1 MYALVDCNNFYVSC
15 ERLFRPD
22 LKGRPV
28 VVLSNNDGCAVSR
41 SQEAKDL
48 GVAMGQPWFQLQE
61 LAKRHGI
68 VAFSSNY
75 ALYADLSERVM
86 SVLRDMAP
94 RIEVYSIDE
103 SFLDIAGI
111 TDREQ
116 LGRQIRERVVRWVG
130 IPVCVGI
137 GATKT
142 RAKLANHIA
151 KKNLGLAGVFDLE
164 ALPIEEQTAWLGRI
178 GIGEVWGVGRQISRR
193 LEAQGVRTVAD
204 LQACNHDTIRQQ
216 FSVTLARTVAELNGV
231 SCLDL
236 EEVTPPKQQIMV
248 SRSFGRSVVTL
259 DELQQP
265 VVTHAARAGEKLR
278 EEGSVTQAVMVF
290 ARTDPFRDNFPQYS
304 ATRLVPL
311 VMPTQDSRLIIEA
324 AVAGL
329 RHLYRPGYLYKKA
342 GVMLCDLSPAGID
355 QVDMFAQ
362 GDDNRSRQLMA
373 TVDVLNQRMG
383 RGAVFFAGQG
393 IQRRWIA
400 QSKMMSGAYTT
411 DWEQLQVAKAY

>member
-151 KKNLGLAGVFDLE
+151 KKNPELAGVFDLE
-164 ALPIEEQTAWLGRI
+164 ALSIEEQLAWLARI
-178 GIGEVWGVGRQISRR
+178 GVGEVWGVGRKISRR
-193 LEAQGVRTVAD
+193 LEALGVRSVAD
-204 LQACNHDTIRQQ
+204 LLAANPETIRQQ
-216 FSVTLARTVAELNGV
+216 FSVTLARTVEELRGV
-231 SCLDL
+231 SCLDM
-236 EEVTPPKQQIMV
+236 EEVSPPKKQIMV
-248 SRSFGRSVVTL
+248 SRSFGRPVLTL

-290 ARTDPFRDNFPQYS
+290 ARTDPFRDQLPQYS
-304 ATRLVPL
+304 VSRLVPL
-311 VMPTQDSRLIIEA
+311 VTPTQDSRLIIEA

-329 RHLYRPGYLYKKA
+329 RHLYQPGYYYKKA
-342 GVMLCDLSPAGID
+342 GVMLCDLSPAGVD
-355 QVDMFAQ
+355 QVDLFAQ
-362 GDDNRSRQLMA
+362 GDDDRSSRLMA
-373 TVDVLNQRMG
+373 TMDALNRRMG

-400 QSKMMSGAYTT
+400 QSKMQSGAYTT
-411 DWEQLQVAKAY
+411 RWSQLQIANA

>member
-28 VVLSNNDGCAVSR
+28 VVLSNNDGCVVSR

-48 GVAMGQPWFQLQE
+48 GVAMGQPWFQLQDM
-61 LAKRHGI
+61 ARQHGI
-68 VAFSSNY
+68 IAFSSNY
-75 ALYADLSERVM
+75 ALYGDLSARVM

-103 SFLDIAGI
+103 SFLDLAGI
-111 TDREQ
+111 TDREPLSRQ
-116 LGRQIRERVVRWVG
+116 LRDRVGRWVG
-130 IPVCVGI
+130 IPVCVGV

-151 KKNLGLAGVFDLE
+151 KKNAQLGGVFDLE
-164 ALPIEEQTAWLGRI
+164 AESLTEQAVWLSRIEV
-178 GIGEVWGVGRQISRR
+178 GEVWGVGRKISRR
-193 LEAQGVRTVAD
+193 LEVQGVRTVAD
-204 LQACNHDTIRQQ
+204 LQACDPEAIRQQ

-231 SCLDL
+231 PCLEL

-248 SRSFGRSVVTL
+248 SRSFGRPVLTL

-265 VVTHAARAGEKLR
+265 VVTHAARASEKLR
-278 EEGSVTQAVMVF
+278 EEGAVTQAVMVF
-290 ARTDPFRDNFPQYS
+290 ARTDPFRNQLPQYS
-304 ATRLVPL
+304 ASRMVPL
-311 VMPTQDSRLIIEA
+311 VTPSQDSRVIIEA

-329 RHLYRPGYLYKKA
+329 RHLYRPGYYYKKA
-342 GVMLCDLSPAGID
+342 GVMLCDLSPVGVD
-355 QVDMFAQ
+355 QADLFAR
-362 GDDNRSRQLMA
+362 GDDERSQRLMA
-373 TVDVLNQRMG
+373 TMDVLNKRMG

-400 QSKMMSGAYTT
+400 QSNLKSGAYTT
-411 DWEQLQVAKAY
+411 QWEQLQVAIA

>member
-111 TDREQ
+111 TEREQ

-151 KKNLGLAGVFDLE
+151 KKSPELAGVFDLE
-164 ALPIEEQTAWLGRI
+164 ALPIEEQVAWLARI
-178 GIGEVWGVGRQISRR
+178 GVGEVWGVGRKITRR
-193 LEAQGVRTVAD
+193 LETFGVRSVAD
-204 LQACNHDTIRQQ
+204 LQAANPETIRQQ
-216 FSVTLARTVAELNGV
+216 FSVTLARTVEELRGV
-231 SCLDL
+231 SCLDM
-236 EEVTPPKQQIMV
+236 EEVSPAKKQIMV
-248 SRSFGRSVVTL
+248 SRSFGQPVLTL
-259 DELQQP
+259 DELRQP
-265 VVTHAARAGEKLR
+265 VVNHAARAGVKLR

-290 ARTDPFRDNFPQYS
+290 ARTNPFREKYPQYS
-304 ATRLVPL
+304 ASRLVPL
-311 VMPTQDSRLIIEA
+311 VMPTQDSRAIIEA

-329 RHLYRPGYLYKKA
+329 NDLYRPGYLYQKA
-342 GVMLCDLSPAGID
+342 GVMLCDLSPAGVD
-355 QVDMFAQ
+355 QTDLFAQ
-362 GDDNRSRQLMA
+362 GDDERSQRLMA
-373 TVDVLNQRMG
+373 TMDGLNRRMG

-393 IQRRWIA
+393 IQRRWMVR
-400 QSKMMSGAYTT
+400 SNLKSGAYTT
-411 DWEQLQVAKAY
+411 KWAQLQVALA

>member
-111 TDREQ
+111 TEREQ

-164 ALPIEEQTAWLGRI
+164 ALPIEEQAAWLGRI
-178 GIGEVWGVGRQISRR
+178 GVGEVWGVGRKITRR
-193 LEAQGVRTVAD
+193 LEALGVCSVAD
-204 LQACNHDTIRQQ
+204 LQAANPETIRQQ
-216 FSVTLARTVAELNGV
+216 FSVTLARTVEELRGV
-231 SCLDL
+231 SCLDM
-236 EEVTPPKQQIMV
+236 EEISPPKKQIMV
-248 SRSFGRSVVTL
+248 SRSFGQPVWLL
-259 DELQQP
+259 DELRQP
-265 VVTHAARAGEKLR
+265 LVSYAANAGVKLR

-290 ARTDPFRDNFPQYS
+290 ARTNPFRDKYPQYS
-304 ATRLVPL
+304 ASRLVPL
-311 VMPTQDSRLIIEA
+311 VMPTQDSRAIIEA

-329 RHLYRPGYLYKKA
+329 NDLYRPGYLYQKV
-342 GVMLCDLSPAGID
+342 GVMLCDLSPAGVD
-355 QVDMFAQ
+355 QTDLFAQ
-362 GDDNRSRQLMA
+362 GDDERSQRLMA
-373 TVDVLNQRMG
+373 TMDGLNRRMG

-393 IQRRWIA
+393 IQRRWMVR
-400 QSKMMSGAYTT
+400 SNLKSGAYTT
-411 DWEQLQVAKAY
+411 KWAQLQVAHA